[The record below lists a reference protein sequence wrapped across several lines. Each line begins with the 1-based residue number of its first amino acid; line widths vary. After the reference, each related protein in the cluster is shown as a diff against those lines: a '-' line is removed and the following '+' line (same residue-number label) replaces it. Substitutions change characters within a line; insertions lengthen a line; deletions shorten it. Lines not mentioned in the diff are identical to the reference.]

1 MQNPIQSRF
10 VRPLSFS
17 LLLPAMFPV
26 MAQEQTPK
34 KTEASTLTEAFTQGT
49 PNLDIRVRYEGV
61 SQDNKDD
68 ASAFT
73 ERTRVGY
80 QTLPFHGFSAFVE
93 MSDTA
98 SLGSRND
105 FYVPAGPASG
115 GDADKAV
122 VLDPSYTS
130 LNQAWLKYQF
140 AGNSV
145 TLGKQ
150 RIIFDNRYLG
160 NVGWRQNEQVY
171 TGAHLAVTSVPKL
184 KLNYAFIGEV
194 QNPVGVDIEMSSHA
208 LQAKYALADWAKL
221 TGYGYW
227 LDYDLAAQTD
237 SRTLGARLT
246 GQLPLAE
253 KMGLSYH
260 LEYGDQSEY
269 ADSDNAGGDY
279 TRFDLGLKA
288 GGVKFVVGQETLGG
302 NGDYAYQ
309 TPLGTVHLF
318 NGWADQFI
326 GPVGGTPANGLE
338 DRYAKVSGKLAGFKL
353 AAHYHD
359 FNSDTASDHYGSEWN
374 LLAARKI
381 QKNYL
386 VGLKYA
392 SYSADDYKVD
402 TQKLWVWGQA
412 KF

>member
-17 LLLPAMFPV
+17 LLLPALFPA
-26 MAQEQTPK
+26 MAEDKAAAT
-34 KTEASTLTEAFTQGT
+34 TFTDALTQGS
-49 PNLDIRVRYEGV
+49 PSLDIRVRYEGV

-68 ASAFT
+68 ATAFT

-98 SLGSRND
+98 TLGSRDD
-105 FYVPAGPASG
+105 FYVPAGPGAR

-171 TGAHLAVTSVPKL
+171 TGGHLAVGSVPDL
-184 KLNYAFIGEV
+184 KLNYAYITET
-194 QNPVGVDIEMSSHA
+194 QNPVGVDIEMATHA
-208 LQAKYALADWAKL
+208 LQAQYTIADWAKL
-221 TGYGYW
+221 TAYGYW

-246 GQLPLAE
+246 GSVPLAE

-260 LEYGDQSEY
+260 LEYGDQTDY
-269 ADSDNAGGDY
+269 ADSDNVGGDY

-288 GGVKFVVGQETLGG
+288 AGVKFLVGQETLGG

-309 TPLGTVHLF
+309 TPLGTVHLY

-326 GPVGGTPANGLE
+326 GPVGGTPANGLQ
-338 DRYAKVSGKLAGFKL
+338 DRYVKVSGKLAGFKL

-381 QKNYL
+381 QKHYL
-386 VGLKYA
+386 VGVKYA
-392 SYSADDYKVD
+392 NYQADDHKVD
-402 TQKLWVWGQA
+402 TRKLWVWGQV